1 MHLGFSSSELSL
13 PHGYC
18 QMCMQ
23 NVSTVYMQFSAVIKL
38 HPPETYYYS
47 SFTMTHHHSTLHTPH
62 IHTHTCTPHIPT
74 APLLPQANHVY
85 QLINVKTTQSETDQT
100 GNGFILQH
108 VALSFV
114 WRDPTVVSD
123 GMWVNPDVC
132 KEQRP
137 TLSPLLHLW
146 LFHVVYNQTFQHCG
160 KVHEDSDYIVVIT
173 VITVS

>member
-1 MHLGFSSSELSL
+1 MHLGFSSSEPSL

-23 NVSTVYMQFSAVIKL
+23 NVSTVYMQFSAVLKL
-38 HPPETYYYS
+38 HPPETLLQLLYYDS
-47 SFTMTHHHSTLHTPH
+47 PSPPHRTHHTYIH
-62 IHTHTCTPHIPT
+62 ICTPHPPT
-74 APLLPQANHVY
+74 APLYPQANHAHW
-85 QLINVKTTQSETDQT
+85 LINVKTTQSGADQT
-100 GNGFILQH
+100 GNGFIIQH

-114 WRDPTVVSD
+114 WRDPTVISD

-137 TLSPLLHLW
+137 TLSPLLRLW
-146 LFHVVYNQTFQHCG
+146 FHVVYNQTFQHCG
-160 KVHEDSDYIVVIT
+160 KVHEDSDYIVMIT